1 MAAPSPKRCAI
12 RESIP
17 TPRSRGLKLGTRHV
31 IRPEGC
37 PPLTSPVP
45 PQVAD
50 VVAYRMKDQSVFQH
64 VKVGDIAKY
73 KEYGIETV
81 DHCEMLDAGTK
92 GVLPHT
98 RSSDIKTVDEVFLL
112 VMETG
117 EMEEAVGGGITF
129 LRDAM
134 ACVKT
139 TRDNRSQGDYEH
151 DMFIVRDDKMS
162 MVAYAVL
169 AVGDTDAMPERA
181 MYRSKQNT
189 AGDCNQAGQLAD
201 KVMKQLGGERVCPR
215 GEIDVARDQVERD
228 VAAFIEKRLL
238 PALVP

>member
-189 AGDCNQAGQLAD
+189 AGDCNQVGQLAD
-201 KVMKQLGGERVCPR
+201 KVMKQLGGVRVCPR

-228 VAAFIEKRLL
+228 VAAFIDRRLL

>member
-64 VKVGDIAKY
+64 VKIGDIAKY

-162 MVAYAVL
+162 EVMYAVL

-228 VAAFIEKRLL
+228 VAAFIDKKLL

>member
-17 TPRSRGLKLGTRHV
+17 TPRSQGLKLGTRHV

-64 VKVGDIAKY
+64 VKIGDIAKY

-201 KVMKQLGGERVCPR
+201 KVMKQLGGVRVCPR

-228 VAAFIEKRLL
+228 VAAFIDRRLL

>member
-162 MVAYAVL
+162 EVMYAVL

-201 KVMKQLGGERVCPR
+201 KVMKQLGGVRVCPR

-228 VAAFIEKRLL
+228 VAAFIDRRLL

>member
-73 KEYGIETV
+73 QEYGIETV

-189 AGDCNQAGQLAD
+189 AGDCNQVGQLAD
-201 KVMKQLGGERVCPR
+201 KVMKQLGGVRVCPR
-215 GEIDVARDQVERD
+215 GEIDVARDEVERD
-228 VAAFIEKRLL
+228 VAAFIEKRLW

>member
-98 RSSDIKTVDEVFLL
+98 RSSDIKTVDEVWLL

-162 MVAYAVL
+162 ELMYAVL

-228 VAAFIEKRLL
+228 VAAFIDRRLL

>member
-162 MVAYAVL
+162 EVMYAVL

-201 KVMKQLGGERVCPR
+201 KVMKQLGGVRVCPR

>member
-73 KEYGIETV
+73 QEYGIETV

-162 MVAYAVL
+162 ELMYAVL

-201 KVMKQLGGERVCPR
+201 KVMKQLGGERMCPR

-228 VAAFIEKRLL
+228 VAAFIDKKLL

>member
-73 KEYGIETV
+73 QEYGIETV

-151 DMFIVRDDKMS
+151 DMFIVRDDKVSEVM
-162 MVAYAVL
+162 YAVL

-228 VAAFIEKRLL
+228 VAAFIDKKLL

>member
-162 MVAYAVL
+162 ELMYAVL

-189 AGDCNQAGQLAD
+189 AGDCNQVGQLAD
-201 KVMKQLGGERVCPR
+201 KVMKQLGGVRVCPR
-215 GEIDVARDQVERD
+215 GEIDVARDEVERD
-228 VAAFIEKRLL
+228 VAAFIEKRLW